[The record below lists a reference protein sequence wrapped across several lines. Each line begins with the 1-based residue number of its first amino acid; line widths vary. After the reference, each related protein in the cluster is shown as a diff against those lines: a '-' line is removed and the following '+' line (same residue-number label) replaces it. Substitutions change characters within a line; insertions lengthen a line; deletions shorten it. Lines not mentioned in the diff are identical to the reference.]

1 MLQNMQN
8 KSSGLRLDCQFF
20 NGFQS
25 ITGITFLHIAFVN
38 GKQWIIESVIKSKR
52 SYKTPRFESCRRY
65 ITQPISKSNKVGF
78 HFDPQEN
85 IICYLSEILRIQL
98 GNIYQ
103 QYNEQASR
111 GIFVKDQQLL
121 EVTELLK
128 MKFDMIKDE
137 TKNRLRRQPGSRRK
151 TQSRA
156 NPIDRKLMHQ
166 KYLRS

>member
-1 MLQNMQN
+1 MAFKVLLVLLSFILHLSMA
-8 KSSGLRLDCQFF
+8 S
-20 NGFQS
+20 NGFLKALSNQ
-25 ITGITFLHIAFVN
+25 
-38 GKQWIIESVIKSKR
+38 KSR
-52 SYKTPRFESCRRY
+52 KTPRFESGWWY
-65 ITQPISKSNKVGF
+65 ITQPIWKSNKVGF
-78 HFDPQEN
+78 HFDPHEN

-121 EVTELLK
+121 EITELLK

-137 TKNRLRRQPGSRRK
+137 TKNRLRRKPGSRRQRK
-151 TQSRA
+151 SRA